1 MGNPEINGET
11 IQQAMKLAQSSAG
24 KQLIQLFQ
32 LHGGQ
37 ELRAAMEQAAAGNY
51 NNAQKTI
58 SALMQNPEAKK
69 LLEQMGGSK

>member
-24 KQLIQLFQ
+24 KQLIQLLQ